1 MRLATSVKIGDI
13 RKWKNERPFAQDATP
28 FIVLSII
35 ERTKDIE
42 IEVQYIGRW
51 NWVRYTSDFIES
63 YSFVVEGTND
73 KA

>member
-1 MRLATSVKIGDI
+1 MSLATSVKIGDI
-13 RKWKNERPFAQDATP
+13 RRWRNERPFAQDASP
-28 FIVLSII
+28 FIVFSII
-35 ERTKDIE
+35 ERTKDLE

-51 NWVRYTSDFIES
+51 NKVRYTSDFIES

>member
-1 MRLATSVKIGDI
+1 MSLATSVKIGDI
-13 RKWKNERPFAQDATP
+13 RKWRNERPFAQDATP
-28 FIVLSII
+28 FVVLHLI
-35 ERTKDIE
+35 ERALDVD

-51 NWVRYTSDFIES
+51 NKVRYTSDFIES